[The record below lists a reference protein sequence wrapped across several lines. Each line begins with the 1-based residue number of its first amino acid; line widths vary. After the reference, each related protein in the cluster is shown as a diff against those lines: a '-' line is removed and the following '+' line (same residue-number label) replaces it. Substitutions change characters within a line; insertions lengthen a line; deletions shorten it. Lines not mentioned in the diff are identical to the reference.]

1 MKARIFLDTNIMLDL
16 LGERYPYYEAV
27 AKIAS
32 LADSGKIS
40 IYVSALSYATVN
52 YFLTKYEDQKIART
66 KLRKFKVLSEISNLD
81 ASILERSLNSD
92 FADFEDA
99 IQYHCALKSKCSIIL
114 SRNQKDFKLSQ
125 IPVMSAE
132 EYLVSLKDR

>member
-32 LADSGKIS
+32 LADRGKIS

-52 YFLTKYEDQKIART
+52 YFLTKYEDQKTART

-125 IPVMSAE
+125 SPVMSSE
-132 EYLVSLKDR
+132 EYLVSLKNR

>member
-32 LADSGKIS
+32 LADRGKIS
-40 IYVSALSYATVN
+40 IYVSALSYATVK
-52 YFLTKYEDQKIART
+52 YFLTKYEDQKTART

-125 IPVMSAE
+125 IPVMSSE
-132 EYLVSLKDR
+132 EYLVSLKER